1 MPVRRA
7 SWLVGV
13 ALAFLFCVAGQAG
26 AAAAASSSA
35 AGAAKAKMAITST
48 LGGYV
53 VSGKGAASAAF
64 AVPRPAC
71 PRTSIGTVSVGVAAA
86 QIGGNS
92 AEAVVSITCQAP
104 SPPVLVGE
112 VISYCS
118 GHATKTKT
126 FPVVA
131 GNKMVLTAGSTGA
144 ATVDDTSRN
153 ATTTVSGCA
162 VSMNKA
168 VFGLFCPGDWTIPYP
183 PPTGTP
189 ACTTVPGVSKLAF
202 SATTLG
208 GKPVKTSAST
218 PYELQVGKSTVTPGK
233 LSSKGNFTDTYK

>member
-1 MPVRRA
+1 
-7 SWLVGV
+7 
-13 ALAFLFCVAGQAG
+13 
-26 AAAAASSSA
+26 
-35 AGAAKAKMAITST
+35 MAITLT

-53 VSGKGAASAAF
+53 VSGKGTASVAF

-144 ATVDDTSRN
+144 TTIDDTTRN
-153 ATTTVSGCA
+153 ATATVSGCA

-168 VFGLFCPGDWTIPYP
+168 VFGLFCPDDWTIPYP
-183 PPTGTP
+183 PPAGTP

-202 SATTLG
+202 SATTVG

-233 LSSKGNFTDTYK
+233 LSSKGFTLSYK